1 MSRIVITVDS
11 AQLAEMI
18 ERLEP
23 RRARMALSVAVN
35 DTARQTRAEA
45 RKRVA
50 KESSIKAGTVAKGL
64 TINPHSSPSTLS
76 ATVIGSGRPISL
88 KEFGARQNR
97 KGVSARVWGRR
108 QLYPGSFIVESLGG
122 HVYHRLTRRRL
133 PIEKM
138 WGAGIAQVM
147 AQEHVSSV
155 IVQHGQDRLQKNT
168 QRQLDRYIAGAGG
181 AGR

>member
-1 MSRIVITVDS
+1 MTRIVITVDS

-18 ERLEP
+18 ERLDP
-23 RRARMALSVAVN
+23 RRARMALSVGVN
-35 DTARQTRAEA
+35 ATIRQTRAKA
-45 RKRVA
+45 RQNVA
-50 KESSIKAGTVAKGL
+50 KESSIKAGRVAKGL
-64 TINPHSSPSTLS
+64 TIDEYSTPSTLS
-76 ATVIGSGRPISL
+76 ATVLGSGRPISL
-88 KEFGARQNR
+88 KEFGARQTR

-108 QLYPGSFIVESLGG
+108 QMYPGAFIVESIGG
-122 HVYHRLTRRRL
+122 HVLHRLTSMRF

-147 AQEHVSSV
+147 SQDHVSSV
-155 IVQHGQDRLQKNT
+155 ILDFGQTRLHVNA

>member
-1 MSRIVITVDS
+1 MRIVISADS
-11 AQLAEMI
+11 NQIAEMAA
-18 ERLEP
+18 RLDP
-23 RRARMALSVAVN
+23 KRAMMALSVAVN
-35 DTARQTRAEA
+35 TTARQTKNQA
-45 RKRVA
+45 RKTIAR
-50 KESSIKAGTVAKGL
+50 ESSIRAGTVERGL
-64 TINPHSSPSTLS
+64 SINPYSSPGTLS

-88 KEFGARQNR
+88 KEFRARQGR
-97 KGVSARVWGRR
+97 KGVSATVWGRR

-122 HVYHRLTRRRL
+122 HVFHRLTDKRF

-147 AQEHVSSV
+147 AQDHVSAV
-155 IVQHGQDRLQKNT
+155 IVNHGETRLLVNA